1 MFGMGLSNV
10 PRYGALGD
18 WLPSIQWKR
27 LSKRTRE
34 RCVKGTHPRHHHC
47 DRTKNLASGK
57 GSSLRV
63 DSKMV
68 NASTTK
74 RHELRRYGR
83 VTRDALVLVCSSRQR
98 LRVSV
103 RRGGIEGRTASAF
116 TGELWDDA

>member
-10 PRYGALGD
+10 PRYGVLGD
-18 WLPSIQWKR
+18 GLPSIQWKR

-34 RCVKGTHPRHHHC
+34 RCVKGTHPRHHHY

-74 RHELRRYGR
+74 RHGLRRYGR

-98 LRVSV
+98 LRVTV
-103 RRGGIEGRTASAF
+103 CRGEIEGRTASAF
-116 TGELWDDA
+116 TGEHDA